1 MQQLSGFEPLN
12 DSSRKTNILNVFD
25 MPDFDEHEAVH
36 VFHDRATGLDMIVAV
51 HNTARGS
58 AVGGCR
64 MWPYATGRAAL
75 ADALRLAKGM
85 SYKAALAQLPCGGG
99 KSVVLGDA
107 RTVKTHTLLASI
119 GRAVE
124 SLGGRYTI
132 ADDVGISAADVAIIA
147 EHTRFACAPLMLDGT
162 ASPATAFGTYQGILA
177 TAAHVFGSEHLG
189 GRTIAVQGL
198 GAVGAKLCE
207 YLAEAGADLWVSDLD
222 DGRTDEIERRW
233 SATTVPVD
241 EILYSAVDI
250 MAPCA
255 MGGIFDSESIKRLR
269 CRAIAGAANNQ
280 LANAEAG
287 LALAARGIAYAPDYA
302 INVGGLID
310 LVHALTGNYQV
321 AAVLEDCRRIHATT
335 LDILERA
342 AKTGLATSEVAD
354 QLAGQRLRGPAS
366 LGVAPL
372 TGFA

>member
-1 MQQLSGFEPLN
+1 M
-12 DSSRKTNILNVFD
+12 
-25 MPDFDEHEAVH
+25 
-36 VFHDRATGLDMIVAV
+36 
-51 HNTARGS
+51 
-58 AVGGCR
+58 
-64 MWPYATGRAAL
+64 
-75 ADALRLAKGM
+75 
-85 SYKAALAQLPCGGG
+85 
-99 KSVVLGDA
+99 
-107 RTVKTHTLLASI
+107 
-119 GRAVE
+119 
-124 SLGGRYTI
+124 
-132 ADDVGISAADVAIIA
+132 
-147 EHTRFACAPLMLDGT
+147 
-162 ASPATAFGTYQGILA
+162 
-177 TAAHVFGSEHLG
+177 
-189 GRTIAVQGL
+189 
-198 GAVGAKLCE
+198 GAKLCE

-222 DGRTDEIERRW
+222 DARTDEIERRW

-354 QLAGQRLRGPAS
+354 QIAGQRLRGPAS